1 MSLFGILILIFAVL
15 YVPNIFGFKFL
26 PGARA
31 KMRVA
36 LGLSFVFVGVLHFAA
51 TQTFALI
58 VPPFLPYKTEIVL
71 LSGVF
76 EIFGG
81 IALMLPRLQ
90 RLAAICLIL
99 LLIAVF
105 PANIYMALYNVKVGG
120 YMDLPVYQWVR
131 LPFQFLLIWLVW
143 WSTLSEPRAV
153 ATGFSSNGAAKGNE
167 K

>member
-1 MSLFGILILIFAVL
+1 MSLFGILILIFALL
-15 YVPNIFGFKFL
+15 YVPNVFGFSFL
-26 PGARA
+26 PGAKA

-36 LGLSFVFVGVLHFAA
+36 LGASFVIVGVLHFVA
-51 TQTFALI
+51 TDTFALI

-76 EIFGG
+76 EILGG
-81 IALMLPRLQ
+81 IALLTPRLQ
-90 RLAAICLIL
+90 RLSAICLIL

-105 PANIYMALYNVKVGG
+105 PANIYMAICNVKVGG

-143 WSTLSEPRAV
+143 WSALSEPEAI
-153 ATGFSSNGAAKGNE
+153 ATGFSSKGNL